1 MAGAVGDRLVGGG
14 VGGGEMQRRRSG
26 KRRDLHQAPFS
37 SLEELTAPQHTSRS
51 LLHPRTPPPHP
62 GLLRPGPLPPAPRAS
77 LLRGEDEDPRD
88 AGPARAPAR
97 DRAAAALSRGRPGP
111 LPMAPRPRPAAPAAR
126 DRLTRY
132 PGAVPGSQ
140 LQAPRGLK
148 CVGLVVGDGGE
159 GPGRPRKGRGRS
171 GSAAISC
178 GRSRQGTRASG
189 G

>member
-1 MAGAVGDRLVGGG
+1 MGRGGTCT
-14 VGGGEMQRRRSG
+14 
-26 KRRDLHQAPFS
+26 KRHFLPSKS
-37 SLEELTAPQHTSRS
+37 SLPPNTPAVHSSTPG
-51 LLHPRTPPPHP
+51 LHRRTP

-178 GRSRQGTRASG
+178 GRSRQGTQASG